1 MMMLG
6 DYDFKE
12 TFLFPYTDNDPE
24 TMHFGNLTFILLVV
38 FILLMPI
45 LLMNLLVSIHM
56 ALSYLKW
63 SYSY

>member
-12 TFLFPYTDNDPE
+12 AFLFPFTDSDTH
-24 TMHFGNLTFILLVV
+24 TMHFGNLTMVLLVV

-45 LLMNLLVSIHM
+45 LLMNLLVS
-56 ALSYLKW
+56 
-63 SYSY
+63 